1 MKSPVA
7 SAAKM
12 FLPFTKPTVRA
23 KSTMTGVSVGCAMAS
38 LTLDTLTV
46 SGAGAVSGLTTIDDS
61 CTVEAVLPTVNVM
74 VFVPASLDFQIASLF
89 VPLKAP
95 VLAVIFLVAVVSL
108 IAKLP
113 LALIKCI
120 SERSSV
126 EVTVKV
132 LFL

>member
-1 MKSPVA
+1 M
-7 SAAKM
+7 
-12 FLPFTKPTVRA
+12 
-23 KSTMTGVSVGCAMAS
+23 
-38 LTLDTLTV
+38 
-46 SGAGAVSGLTTIDDS
+46 
-61 CTVEAVLPTVNVM
+61 EAVLPTVNVM

-126 EVTVKV
+126 ESVIFIDTKSAVAV
-132 LFL
+132 GVVIYGAVIGVFSGGESNAYRRRGNG